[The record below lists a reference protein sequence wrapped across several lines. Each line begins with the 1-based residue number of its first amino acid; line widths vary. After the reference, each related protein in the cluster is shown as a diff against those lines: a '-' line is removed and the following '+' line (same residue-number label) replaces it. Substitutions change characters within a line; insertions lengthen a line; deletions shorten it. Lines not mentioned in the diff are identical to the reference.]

1 MQFDGDYNF
10 IESLLRRFAD
20 IWIGILHQ
28 HSNNRRVAKCFVY
41 LLILI
46 FDLLP
51 ISGSPD
57 WAAKVKVDGN
67 YVIKSPIYG
76 WALEQTQQPVK
87 LMLKHIADELCVN
100 AVRTFVV
107 GNEDFEGWEKQY
119 NDLYDAAEKN
129 GLGLVLINSNEAKR
143 DGDDSLE
150 EMKLHAAKVNYKMP
164 YLVDENSKLSDIIL
178 LL

>member
-67 YVIKSPIYG
+67 YVIKSPIYRSV
-76 WALEQTQQPVK
+76 LDRTRQPVRT
-87 LMLKHIADELCVN
+87 MLKHIVNELCIN
-100 AVRTFVV
+100 AVRIFVV
-107 GNEDFEGWEKQY
+107 GNEASEAFPCLLKGPHFKDDGVL
-119 NDLYDAAEKN
+119 NN
-129 GLGLVLINSNEAKR
+129 PVSLVCKVKR
-143 DGDDSLE
+143 AG
-150 EMKLHAAKVNYKMP
+150 
-164 YLVDENSKLSDIIL
+164 
-178 LL
+178 